1 MNMNIVKRL
10 RQELQPH
17 IELWWPDGKG
27 ETKKIE
33 LDHTINIEDGEDKI
47 EIDITEPDENEKPN

>member
-1 MNMNIVKRL
+1 MRI
-10 RQELQPH
+10 ETQPQ
-17 IELWWPDGKG
+17 IEIWLPDGKG

-47 EIDITEPDENEKPN
+47 EIDITEDEPDEKPN